1 MRGAVLLL
9 AALMVADCGLGALAA
24 EGSGNSANDNLL
36 AMPPDQQAKMLTKGI
51 KGCVGESPF
60 PMGVTATG
68 KAKGY
73 AYWSVRCKD
82 GRSFVVQITPSS
94 KASAVDC
101 KALEGTG
108 KECFKKF

>member
-1 MRGAVLLL
+1 MWRGILLL
-9 AALMVADCGLGALAA
+9 VALMVADSGLGTLVAG
-24 EGSGNSANDNLL
+24 GSGNLANDNLL
-36 AMPPDQQAKMLTKGI
+36 AMSPEQQVQMLTKGI

-60 PMGVTATG
+60 PMGVTTSG

-82 GRSFVVQITPSS
+82 GRSFAIQITPKSQ
-94 KASAVDC
+94 ASAAEC
-101 KALEGTG
+101 KQLEGSG